1 MTPRHKAER
10 RPLVRPGVRRFAYGL
25 VAANV
30 LLYASFWMVARVKRR
45 QDEQARQRSSSH

>member
-10 RPLVRPGVRRFAYGL
+10 RPLVRPGVRRLAIGL

-30 LLYASFWMVARVKRR
+30 LLYASMWVVTAR
-45 QDEQARQRSSSH
+45 